1 MENEKVARMMF
12 EAAEDRATLNA
23 VKNILVSDVIDRYA
37 KYEAICAAV
46 GIRKADLPVEKR

>member
-37 KYEAICAAV
+37 TYEAICAAV